1 MAKLRIKTLRIKNNS
16 NKTVE
21 ECYNEYMNY
30 CKAIGQREATLISKR
45 RFYNYELIKIIDSKD
60 GIGELT
66 KATIQNHINYM
77 SDMGYKGNYY
87 QTFVIKL
94 RAFLTY
100 CFNREYLE
108 RFEVKTP
115 TILLEKKCVYT
126 EYELD
131 RLLKKPNLDNCLV
144 GDYRSFVTVS
154 FFLATG
160 CRSETLLNVR
170 VSDINFGEESI
181 LFRHMKTRRQINVP
195 LSKSLKSVL
204 QEYIDILNL
213 KQEDILFP
221 KLDGTKMSYDTLH
234 QNLVNYFK
242 HCKVKM
248 HGVNAFRNTF
258 ATMFIKNGGDIYR
271 LKVLLGHSNIKTT
284 ERYVNLLPLELKDDL
299 LKYNPLDL
307 LNKKNRKIKLDR

>member
-1 MAKLRIKTLRIKNNS
+1 MAKLRIKTLRMSNNS

-21 ECYNEYMNY
+21 ECYNEYMDY
-30 CKAIGQREATLISKR
+30 CKSIGQREATLISKR
-45 RFYNYELIKIIDSKD
+45 RFYNYELMKIIDAED
-60 GIGELT
+60 CIGALT
-66 KATIQNHINYM
+66 KKRIQNHINYM
-77 SDMGYKGNYY
+77 RDMGYKGNYY

-108 RFEVKTP
+108 KFEVKIP
-115 TILLEKKCVYT
+115 NVLLEKKIVYT

-131 RLLKKPNLDNCLV
+131 KLLKKPNLDTCLV

-170 VSDINFGEESI
+170 VGDIDFEEESI
-181 LFRHMKTRRQINVP
+181 LFRHMKTKRQINVP
-195 LSKSLKSVL
+195 LSKSLKNVL
-204 QEYIDILNL
+204 QEYINILNL
-213 KQEDILFP
+213 RQEDILFP

-248 HGVNAFRNTF
+248 RGVNTFRNTF

-299 LKYNPLDL
+299 LKYNPLDI
-307 LNKKNRKIKLDR
+307 LNKKNRKIKIDR